1 MYTKKERF
9 FPMITKTITPGRA
22 INIVVSHLT
31 ERMRIDIFL
40 ASYFTCYSRSFF
52 KNCIKD
58 SLVQKN
64 DTTVTKDS
72 IMIQPYDRI
81 TITFPKER
89 NRENIQQEAQ
99 LLEPDIEK
107 IGKKITIVY
116 THDDFFIIN
125 KPARLTV
132 HAPSVKSMLF
142 TLSDWLTLTFKE
154 LTTVGSP
161 DRPGIVHRLDKDTT
175 GLMIIPRNNSAH
187 EEFSRMFKNRCITKI
202 YTAVVMGK
210 PKERD
215 DITLPIARHPMN
227 RNQMTHLI
235 PTGRPAHTAYRVL
248 QYLVD
253 AALLEIQLFTGRT
266 HQIRVHCAAIEHP
279 VFGDPIYGH
288 KSKIIARQALH
299 ASKINFEWK
308 SQRYTFEAPLPQDM
322 LDLIKQ
328 LTPPDEQ
335 L

>member
-1 MYTKKERF
+1 
-9 FPMITKTITPGRA
+9 MITKTITPGRT
-22 INIVVSHLT
+22 INIVVSRDT
-31 ERMRIDIFL
+31 IRMRIDIFL
-40 ASYFTCYSRSFF
+40 AAYFTCYSRSFF

-64 DTTVTKDS
+64 NTLVTKDS
-72 IMIQPYDRI
+72 IMVQPFDI
-81 TITFPKER
+81 IVITFPQQR
-89 NRENIQQEAQ
+89 NRESIHQEAQ
-99 LLEPDIEK
+99 LLDTDVEK
-107 IGKKITIVY
+107 INKKIVLVY
-116 THDDFFIIN
+116 EHDDFFIIN

-142 TLSDWLTLTFKE
+142 TLSDWLILTFKE
-154 LTTVGSP
+154 LATVGSAE
-161 DRPGIVHRLDKDTT
+161 RPGIVHRLDKDTT

-210 PKERD
+210 PKEHD

-227 RNQMTHLI
+227 RNCMTHLI
-235 PTGRPAHTAYRVL
+235 PTGRPAHTGYRVL

-288 KSKIIARQALH
+288 KSKSIARQALH
-299 ASKINFEWK
+299 ASKISFEWK
-308 SQRYTFEAPLPQDM
+308 SQQYTFEAPLPQDM

-328 LTPPDEQ
+328 LTPSDKQ

>member
-1 MYTKKERF
+1 
-9 FPMITKTITPGRA
+9 
-22 INIVVSHLT
+22 
-31 ERMRIDIFL
+31 
-40 ASYFTCYSRSFF
+40 
-52 KNCIKD
+52 
-58 SLVQKN
+58 
-64 DTTVTKDS
+64 
-72 IMIQPYDRI
+72 
-81 TITFPKER
+81 
-89 NRENIQQEAQ
+89 
-99 LLEPDIEK
+99 
-107 IGKKITIVY
+107 
-116 THDDFFIIN
+116 
-125 KPARLTV
+125 
-132 HAPSVKSMLF
+132 MLF